1 MIEVNHL
8 VRTFG
13 HLVAVDDLSLRVVP
27 GEILGFLGPNG
38 AGKSTTMKIIAGY
51 LKPTSGEVL
60 VNGINVEEDPLS
72 VKQQI
77 GYLPEGA
84 PAYEEMTVRSFLI
97 FIAELRGFKGDA
109 ITERLAEVV
118 RAMSL
123 EEVLG
128 QRIETLSKGFKR
140 RVGLAQAIIH
150 DPEIL
155 ILDEPTDGL
164 DPNQKHQVREL
175 IRGLSKDKIIIVS
188 THILE
193 EVTAVCSR
201 AVIISA
207 GKVLED
213 CEPAVLEMKSKY
225 HGAVTVI
232 CKDAIGFARLTE
244 RLEVL
249 ENIAATELSPEFL
262 RVTLFAVDQSES
274 MLLAVARVLEELDVL
289 ADIVSEKGRL
299 DDVFRSITEA
309 EGVR

>member
-13 HLVAVDDLSLRVVP
+13 RLVAVDDLSLRVVP

-60 VNGINVEEDPLS
+60 VNGINVEEDPLR

-84 PAYEEMTVRSFLI
+84 PAYEEMTPRSFLT
-97 FIAELRGFKGDA
+97 FIAELRGFNGTA
-109 ITERLAEVV
+109 IKERLTEVV
-118 RAMSL
+118 HAMSL
-123 EEVLG
+123 DEVLD

-150 DPEIL
+150 DPKIL

-193 EVTAVCSR
+193 EVTAVCTR
-201 AVIISA
+201 AVVISA

-213 CEPAVLEMKSKY
+213 CEPRVLEMKSRY
-225 HGAVTVI
+225 HGAVTVT
-232 CKDAIGFARLTE
+232 CQDAIGFALFTDG
-244 RLEVL
+244 LEKVG
-249 ENIAATELSPEFL
+249 NIASVALQPEYL
-262 RVTLFAVDQSES
+262 RVTLFTLNRDVSI
-274 MLLAVARVLEELDVL
+274 LLSVARLLEELDVA

-299 DDVFRSITEA
+299 DDVFRSITEPGA
-309 EGVR
+309 A